1 MKNLQDGLGTQNI
14 SELALKEIYGIYK
27 AKDLTKEQIKKC
39 KMTERDIFQKYD
51 NLSESEINTK
61 KTPKNFMLKM
71 TLWLLFLNAS
81 EAKKKY
87 VKEK

>member
-27 AKDLTKEQIKKC
+27 AKDLTEEQIKKC

-51 NLSESEINTK
+51 NLSESELNTK
-61 KTPKNFMLKM
+61 NPQRT
-71 TLWLLFLNAS
+71 S
-81 EAKKKY
+81 C
-87 VKEK
+87 

>member
-71 TLWLLFLNAS
+71 TL
-81 EAKKKY
+81 
-87 VKEK
+87 

>member
-27 AKDLTKEQIKKC
+27 AKDLTEEQIKKC

-51 NLSESEINTK
+51 NLSESELNTK
-61 KTPKNFMLKM
+61 KPPKNFMLKM
-71 TLWLLFLNAS
+71 TL
-81 EAKKKY
+81 
-87 VKEK
+87 

>member
-71 TLWLLFLNAS
+71 TLWLLFLNAA
-81 EAKKKY
+81 EVQKKY

>member
-1 MKNLQDGLGTQNI
+1 
-14 SELALKEIYGIYK
+14 
-27 AKDLTKEQIKKC
+27 
-39 KMTERDIFQKYD
+39 MTERDIFQKYD
-51 NLSESEINTK
+51 NLSESELNTK